1 MFTRR
6 EKQWVLLGLLALT
19 VLVVGGWFQAQPPS
33 PQDAATATI
42 RVSTHLVLVDVVVT
56 DKQGKRITGLKPED
70 FLVQEKG
77 KAQKI
82 VFFTPPADRS
92 PSSIAEMPP
101 GIYSNRPDARSAGGP
116 LTIMLLDAA
125 NTPFIDQAY
134 ARQQMLSYVRDQM
147 KPGERIGIF
156 ALTTSLRVLQDFTSD
171 PQILLKALL
180 RYKPQE
186 PALSGPAPSAPI
198 AEPEVLGS
206 GAAFQAALIQNEVN
220 NFVTAQV
227 AYVLERRT
235 EETLEAMRGLARIL
249 GGVPGRK
256 NVLWLTA
263 AFPFEL
269 IPEDRNI
276 SEAELLDSLPS
287 VKQKSVGTI
296 TAGSGAGSE
305 RQQHTEEIRQVAAQ
319 LASAQ
324 IALYPV
330 DVRGLMS
337 GMEFQSEDAS
347 NRQSVDSSGRAI
359 LRMSDAAANQETMR
373 SLAAETGGKA
383 YVNQNEIKESVS
395 LAMNDNISSYTL
407 GYYPEDKKWDGKYRS
422 IKVKLNREGAEVRHR
437 RGYFA
442 IDPVQVKDRKPEQEV
457 AEALGDSVPD
467 TLITFR
473 AQVKPTDKGK
483 IGVDF
488 LVDANALSTE
498 DGSGGSKKLNV
509 ALYAAV
515 YSPQGKMIGNKSTL
529 VAQSFDA
536 NTYQQIVQHGM
547 LVHMDLDPVPGKNQ
561 LRLAVRDNRTGYIGT
576 IEAPLGQ

>member
-1 MFTRR
+1 MRMG
-6 EKQWVLLGLLALT
+6 KQQRLLVGPLVLA
-19 VLVVGGWFQAQPPS
+19 VLVVGGWFQAQAPS
-33 PQDAATATI
+33 AQDVPTATI

-56 DKQGKRITGLKPED
+56 DKQGKKITGLKPED
-70 FLVQEKG
+70 FSLQEKG

-82 VFFTPPADRS
+82 VFFTPPADGAQAAI
-92 PSSIAEMPP
+92 PEMPP
-101 GIYSNRPDARSAGGP
+101 GIYSNRPDVRTTGGP

-125 NTPFIDQAY
+125 NTPFVDQAY
-134 ARQQMLSYVRDQM
+134 ARQQMLNYVRDQM

-156 ALTTSLRVLQDFTSD
+156 ALTSSLRVLQDFTSD
-171 PQILLKALL
+171 PQILLKTLQ

-186 PALSGPAPSAPI
+186 PALSGSAPSSPVA
-198 AEPEVLGS
+198 APEVLGS
-206 GAAFQAALIQNEVN
+206 GAAFQASMVQNEVN
-220 NFVTAQV
+220 SFVTAQV

-235 EETLEAMRGLARIL
+235 EETLGAMRSLARIL

-263 AFPFEL
+263 AFPFDL
-269 IPEDRNI
+269 IPEDRTI

-296 TAGSGAGSE
+296 TAGSGAGAA

-330 DVRGLMS
+330 DVRGLIS
-337 GMEFQSEDAS
+337 GMEFQSEDS
-347 NRQSVDSSGRAI
+347 SSRQSVDSSGRAI
-359 LRMSDAAANQETMR
+359 SRMSDASANQETMR
-373 SLAAETGGKA
+373 ALATETGGKA

-395 LAMNDNISSYTL
+395 LAMNDNSASYTL

-422 IKVKLNREGAEVRHR
+422 IKVKLNHEGAEVRHR

-442 IDPVQVKDRKPEQEV
+442 IDPVQLKDRKPEQEV
-457 AEALGDSVPD
+457 LEALGDNAPD
-467 TLITFR
+467 TLVTFR

-498 DGSGGSKKLNV
+498 DTSGGGKKLNV
-509 ALYAAV
+509 VLYAAV
-515 YSPQGKMIGNKSTL
+515 YSPQGKMIDNRSTT